1 MFYNEKEKLWGKEYK
16 LLSWETG
23 RKVNSL
29 LSNLKTISPSS
40 LPSREEKNRD
50 SLLAGSGGNDRFSPS
65 WQHDVDLSPLSLKT
79 LMAVLPCF
87 HSTADSKF
95 SPPLQLSRAEFASLL
110 LEAFSAFPCFWSLK
124 LRNYTNF
131 KSASLFFFF
140 LPRNQQQ
147 ILFFLQKNILTAT
160 HRVELSATI
169 EHHFGSTTHFH
180 QLFPSAKGLQIIQ

>member
-140 LPRNQQQ
+140 SFQETSSKSSSSFRK
-147 ILFFLQKNILTAT
+147 IF
-160 HRVELSATI
+160 
-169 EHHFGSTTHFH
+169 
-180 QLFPSAKGLQIIQ
+180 